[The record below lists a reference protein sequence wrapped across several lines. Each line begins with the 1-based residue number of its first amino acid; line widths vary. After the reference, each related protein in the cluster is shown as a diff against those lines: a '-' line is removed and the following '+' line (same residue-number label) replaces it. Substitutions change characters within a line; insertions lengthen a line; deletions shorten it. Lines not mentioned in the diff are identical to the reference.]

1 MCVLQVFQAPEFYM
15 RGVTGAYAVT
25 DLVNGTY
32 PIGQALWSLVQGPK
46 WEHWI
51 FVMGETTEYGWVD
64 SRLFSRRR
72 APSLEAEGYRYNLA
86 FTLS

>member
-51 FVMGETTEYGWVD
+51 FVMGEATEYGWVD
-64 SRLFSRRR
+64 SRLPIHTHSRLMTHND
-72 APSLEAEGYRYNLA
+72 SYIILHE
-86 FTLS
+86 